1 VRTSKAKSKTE
12 RDDERRARDAERRA
26 RDAERRRQAKE
37 RRAVLR
43 QTVPADQQR
52 PNPFTIYRTQRL
64 AELLDVD
71 RSCIW
76 RWRRDGVLPEPVEIG
91 GVKGWTFAQ
100 IEHLI
105 AQSAGR

>member
-1 VRTSKAKSKTE
+1 MRAKSKTD
-12 RDDERRARDAERRA
+12 RDDERRAREADRRA
-26 RDAERRRQAKE
+26 REAERRRQAKE
-37 RRAVLR
+37 RRATMRRTL
-43 QTVPADQQR
+43 PADPAAR
-52 PNPFTIYRTQRL
+52 LNPFILFRPQRL